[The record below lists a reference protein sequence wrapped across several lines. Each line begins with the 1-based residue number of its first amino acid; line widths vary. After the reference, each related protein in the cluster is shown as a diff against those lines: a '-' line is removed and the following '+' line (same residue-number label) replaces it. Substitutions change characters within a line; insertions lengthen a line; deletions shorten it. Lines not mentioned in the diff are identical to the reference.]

1 MPENLQACLVFCTHS
16 EKDAA
21 RDLARKIVQNK
32 LAACVQILE
41 KGTSFYEWEGNIE
54 ESAEFLMVIKT
65 FLSQFD
71 SLKEFII
78 QNHPYDVPE
87 IIAVKIEAISE
98 NYLQWMSGV
107 LK

>member
-1 MPENLQACLVFCTHS
+1 MPENLQASLVFCTHP

-41 KGTSFYEWEGNIE
+41 KGNSIYEWEGNIE

-65 FLSQFD
+65 FLTQFD

-87 IIAVKIEAISE
+87 ITAVNIENISE
-98 NYLQWMSGV
+98 C
-107 LK
+107 